1 MSARPKTNA
10 RARYSGGEFKVENTR
25 WPSLRVTVRVF
36 ATYGLFLA
44 RNAFTVTTSP
54 GFSESL
60 FQPRL
65 NSELGLASSKSQL
78 TTLPVSSS
86 TST

>member
-1 MSARPKTNA
+1 MNVRSAKA
-10 RARYSGGEFKVENTR
+10 EMRARYSGGELNVENTR
-25 WPSLRVTVRVF
+25 WPSLSVTVRVF

-44 RNAFTVTTSP
+44 RNALTVTTSP

-65 NSELGLASSKSQL
+65 NSEFGLAS
-78 TTLPVSSS
+78 
-86 TST
+86 

>member
-1 MSARPKTNA
+1 M
-10 RARYSGGEFKVENTR
+10 
-25 WPSLRVTVRVF
+25 RVF